1 MSIRSILKQW
11 TYRKRVRDWPERA
24 GCALEAFLNPASV
37 QGLRLGSHF
46 DEASKLGR
54 PVVTVI
60 SATMVVRLD
69 FLKQGVTLEYE
80 DDRLDF
86 IGIILTPDRAMPEEQ
101 GMSPATVFLTH
112 RDRMALSPAITAEKM
127 IELLGK
133 PVEDDRDDPERLLSH
148 QINGWAVDTEFT
160 RDTKLRRINLFPVY

>member
-1 MSIRSILKQW
+1 MSISSMLKQW
-11 TYRKRVRDWPERA
+11 KYRKRVKEWPEQPA
-24 GCALEAFLNPASV
+24 CVLEVALNPAAV
-37 QGLRLGSHF
+37 QGLGLGSPF

-80 DDRLDF
+80 DDLLDF

-112 RDRMALSPAITAEKM
+112 GKRVALSPGITAEKM
-127 IELLGK
+127 IELLGT
-133 PVEDDRDDPERLLSH
+133 PVEDDRDEPERLLSH

-160 RDTKLRRINLFPVY
+160 RDNKLRRINLFPVY